1 MYAVA
6 IAELGKQS
14 HDVSRLAGD
23 LGTTLYELKLL
34 LSAGFPAI
42 VTLTVDAEVAAS
54 RDAAVTRHGHRAV
67 SCDRRDVV
75 ASCDMQAVV
84 DLRFDAH
91 ALSSGAA
98 ALPYADIVALLKATQ
113 RTEETAVRE
122 EKERKFRPGMALATG
137 GLVLSKTTKRQV
149 VTHTE
154 SREQVLYVFTQSGTP
169 WILRERSA
177 RYAGLGAALS
187 PSSLENFRTTVAQL
201 RQRAPHAAYDERLQS
216 PRTIRGIADGSA
228 ATDLLAHLIVSD
240 LRNRRG
246 GGY

>member
-1 MYAVA
+1 VYAVA
-6 IAELGKQS
+6 ITELGKES
-14 HDVSRLAGD
+14 HDVARLAAD

-34 LSAGFPAI
+34 LSSGFPAI

-54 RDAAVTRHGHRAV
+54 RAAAVTRHGHRAV
-67 SCDRRDVV
+67 SCDRREVV
-75 ASCDMQAVV
+75 ASSGMQGIV

-113 RTEETAVRE
+113 RTEETTVRE

-137 GLVLSKTTKRQV
+137 GLVLSKTTQREV

-154 SREQVLYVFTQSGTP
+154 SRQQVLYLFTRSGAP

-177 RYAGLGAALS
+177 RYAGLGAALA
-187 PSSLENFRTTVAQL
+187 PSSLENFRTTTAEL
-201 RQRAPHAAYDERLQS
+201 RQRAPQAVYDERLQT

-240 LRNRRG
+240 LRNCRG
-246 GGY
+246 EGY